1 MRNDNITIQQR
12 NSSFL
17 KFGLIFLALLVAG
30 LFLIALRF
38 LSFGPKEDPLRLILT
53 VAGGVLAGAGL
64 IGYVLFLIR
73 GVRKKDALIITNKGF
88 TNLLVGGKEGVY
100 VDWISVKSLKVFGL
114 RKSPMLGITLAD
126 DDSYME
132 CLSGRDLR
140 EAQYNRSIG
149 LPTITISQKD
159 VRTDIE
165 ELKNLFSR
173 MIKGAISW
181 DNYSRQEQRKEQP
194 RPTEFKTFAE
204 RRQEAEARAAA
215 AARRKAPNE
224 NQVSLF
230 PTSELIPDKPKPVSE
245 PLDEPAPAFEDIP
258 ETVTDE
264 PVVLPD
270 SEPVYDDPN
279 SEPVYDEPDSEED
292 PDAAFDGYR
301 PYEPDA
307 PAEQPQQPDF
317 DPDDDDPIEL
327 EDDEDPVPVEDVPA
341 ANPFASFDKTA
352 TKDAVTI
359 LDIDDE

>member
-53 VAGGVLAGAGL
+53 VAGGVLAGTGL

-73 GVRKKDALIITNKGF
+73 GVRRKDALIITNKGF

-126 DDSYME
+126 DDSYLE

-230 PTSELIPDKPKPVSE
+230 PTSELVPDKPEPVSE
-245 PLDEPAPAFEDIP
+245 PDLPPDEPAPAFEDIA
-258 ETVTDE
+258 ETVADE
-264 PVVLPD
+264 PIVLPD
-270 SEPVYDDPN
+270 SEPVYD
-279 SEPVYDEPDSEED
+279 EPDDEED
-292 PDAAFDGYR
+292 PESAFDGYR
-301 PYEPDA
+301 PYEPDT
-307 PAEQPQQPDF
+307 PAEQPPQPDF
-317 DPDDDDPIEL
+317 DPDGDDPIEL

-341 ANPFASFDKTA
+341 ANPFASFDKTT

>member
-1 MRNDNITIQQR
+1 MRNDNITIQKR

-17 KFGLIFLALLVAG
+17 KFGLIFLCLLVAG

-53 VAGGVLAGAGL
+53 IAGGVLAGAGL

-73 GVRKKDALIITNKGF
+73 GVSKKDALIITNKGF

-100 VDWISVKSLKVFGL
+100 LEWISVKSLKVFGL
-114 RKSPMLGITLAD
+114 RKAPMLGISLTDEDA
-126 DDSYME
+126 YMQ

-140 EAQYNRSIG
+140 ETQYNRSIG
-149 LPTITISQKD
+149 LPIITISQKD

-181 DNYSRQEQRKEQP
+181 ENYSRQDQRKEQP
-194 RPTEFKTFAE
+194 RPTEYKTFAE

-215 AARRKAPNE
+215 AARRKAPDE
-224 NQVSLF
+224 NQISLF
-230 PTSELIPDKPKPVSE
+230 PTSELNPDKAEPVQE
-245 PLDEPAPAFEDIP
+245 TELPAGEQTPAYEDTP
-258 ETVTDE
+258 EVREDG
-264 PVVLPD
+264 PVVLPG
-270 SEPVYDDPN
+270 SEQPYGEPVCEDDPI
-279 SEPVYDEPDSEED
+279 DEDE

-301 PYEPDA
+301 PCEPDA
-307 PAEQPQQPDF
+307 PAGRSAMP
-317 DPDDDDPIEL
+317 DPDSDDDPIEL

-341 ANPFASFDKTA
+341 ASPFASFDKTA
-352 TKDAVTI
+352 TRDAVTI